1 MQQNRLVTTCFIVLL
16 LFIFYNTAL
25 LLLPFIQALFW
36 AGILAFA
43 CYPIY
48 RWFIDRFGWN
58 EVPAALLITIVL
70 CLVVVPPVTFV
81 IVNLVV
87 QAGGFYQ
94 ESIEYVQTGQLE
106 RLLVNLE
113 ASDIFQQVE
122 QQLSRWGA
130 AKENV
135 IGWVLES
142 LKAVGNFT
150 ARQIGPAMKNVVM
163 LVFNT
168 LLTFCLVFILLKDGA
183 RIYDFFYQIAPLS
196 QTVKKALFG
205 QVNETLAAVIRGQ
218 LLTSIAQALIAGII
232 YWMLGVPFPVL
243 FGALTFIASL
253 IPIVG
258 ASVVWVP
265 LTVYLA
271 VTAHHIQAGALFI
284 LGVAAISLVD
294 NFLKPMLIGER
305 TKLPY
310 FLLFLGILGGV
321 KVYGLTG
328 IFVAPVVLSLFFSL
342 ITIYRKEFLKDH

>member
-1 MQQNRLVTTCFIVLL
+1 MQQNRLVTICFIVLL
-16 LFIFYNTAL
+16 LFIFYSTAL
-25 LLLPFIQALFW
+25 LLLPFFQALFW

-48 RWFIDRFGWN
+48 RWFIDRFGWS

-70 CLVVVPPVTFV
+70 ALVVVPPVTFV
-81 IVNLVV
+81 IVNLAI

-94 ESIEYVQTGQLE
+94 ESISYVQSGRLE
-106 RLLVNLE
+106 QFLISLE
-113 ASDIFQQVE
+113 ASDVFQQVE

-142 LKAVGNFT
+142 LKTLGNFT
-150 ARQIGPAMKNVVM
+150 ARQIGTVMKNVAV
-163 LVFNT
+163 LGFNIF
-168 LLTFCLVFILLKDGA
+168 LTFCLVFILLKDGA
-183 RIYDFFYQIAPLS
+183 RIYRFFYQIAPLS
-196 QTVKKALFG
+196 RAVKKAVFG
-205 QVNETLAAVIRGQ
+205 QINETLGAVIRGQ
-218 LLTSIAQALIAGII
+218 LLTSIAQSLIAGII
-232 YWMLGVPFPVL
+232 YWVLGVPFPVL
-243 FGALTFIASL
+243 FGALTFIASM

-258 ASVVWVP
+258 ASIVWVP
-265 LTVYLA
+265 LVIYLA
-271 VTAHHIQAGALFI
+271 LTQHHIQAGSLFV

-328 IFVAPVVLSLFFSL
+328 IFVAPVVLSLFFAL
-342 ITIYRKEFLKDH
+342 ITIYQKEFLKDQ